1 MDDILE
7 VAKGPGE
14 TVNPGYHQRVTFPH
28 ELKQRCQLLAPLG
41 AGAGYLL
48 RSDYGVYP
56 SKSIIAL
63 TCTSGQ
69 ALDFVSVGGAAA
81 CPTIVAR
88 QGGGPGGGVGAIPD
102 ARPTSSINVS
112 CRAVAR
118 TRSASDTEN
127 LSATPAVPVQ

>member
-1 MDDILE
+1 VDYVLKITQ
-7 VAKGPGE
+7 GPGE
-14 TVNPGYHQRVTFPH
+14 TVNSCDYQPVALAQ
-28 ELKQRCQLLAPLG
+28 ELKQRYQFLAPLG

-63 TCTSGQ
+63 TCTLGQ

-88 QGGGPGGGVGAIPD
+88 QGAPRWRSWGNTRRAG
-102 ARPTSSINVS
+102 NVEHQRQLP
-112 CRAVAR
+112 CRR
-118 TRSASDTEN
+118 TYSVSF
-127 LSATPAVPVQ
+127 